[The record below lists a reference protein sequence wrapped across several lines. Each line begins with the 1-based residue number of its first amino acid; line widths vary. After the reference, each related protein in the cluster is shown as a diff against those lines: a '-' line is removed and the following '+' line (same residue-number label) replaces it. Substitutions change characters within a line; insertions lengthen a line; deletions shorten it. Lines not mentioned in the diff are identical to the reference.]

1 MAGRAAKLRRMRT
14 ALLVLALLAG
24 SLAAGEARGTVVITL
39 TGALSLRPAEGL
51 FGGSEPPLHEATQKL
66 REALQAPEPRLV
78 LDLSRGF
85 APGLAAAEELAAVLR
100 DRGPGRTVAC
110 LVDQISDSAL
120 VVAAACDE
128 VVMPASGL
136 LAVRGLA
143 AESWYLAPALQ
154 RIGVRFHAVASGPF
168 KTAPEMFT
176 REGPSD
182 EARAETRQLLAGL
195 DAALVALAQRPG
207 LDAAA
212 IARAR
217 EAGLQ
222 TAAAARPLGLVTAV
236 AEPGAWLAAQPAPVR
251 RPRFGPEAPD
261 LGSFAGMMR
270 FWGQLLGG
278 ESGARPPKSVAVV
291 ELAGMIVPGE
301 RSMPGET
308 VADGDTVALLA
319 RLRDDRRVAAVVLR
333 IDSPGGDAGASDRI
347 HHAVRRLDAAKPVVC
362 LMDGVAASGGYWIAC
377 AAREVR
383 AHRATITGSIGA
395 FAMVPDLDGAVALLG
410 ARRHVELASP
420 RADILHPGGWGA
432 EKEAVFRAVIADV
445 DERFRALVAERR
457 RLPRERVD
465 QLAQGRVYT
474 GEQAVAEGLADGLG
488 SLASAAGRARELA
501 GEPAPLPLER
511 FPRGSGLA
519 ARLGLVDA
527 AALLPGAARAQVWAD
542 LARRGPLVLAWQA
555 LPGVR

>member
-1 MAGRAAKLRRMRT
+1 MRT
-14 ALLVLALLAG
+14 VLLVVLALLSG
-24 SLAAGEARGTVVITL
+24 YLSAGEARGTVIITL
-39 TGALSLRPAEGL
+39 TGALSLRPAEGF
-51 FGGSEPPLHEATQKL
+51 FGGGDPSLHDATQKV

-85 APGLAAAEELAAVLR
+85 APGLAAAEELAATLR
-100 DRGPGRTVAC
+100 DRGPGKTVAC
-110 LVDQISDSAL
+110 LVDQVSDAAL

-143 AESWYLAPALQ
+143 AESWFLAPALQ

-195 DAALVALAQRPG
+195 DAVLVALAQRPG
-207 LDAAA
+207 FDAAA
-212 IARAR
+212 IVRAR

-222 TAAAARPLGLVTAV
+222 TATVARPLGLVGAV
-236 AEPGAWLAAQPAPVR
+236 AEPGAWLAAQPTPIR
-251 RPRFGPEAPD
+251 RVRFGPEVPD
-261 LGSFAGMMR
+261 LSSFAGMMR

-278 ESGARPPKSVAVV
+278 EAGSRPAKSVAVV

-308 VADGDTVALLA
+308 IADGDIVALLG

-377 AAREVR
+377 AAREIRV
-383 AHRATITGSIGA
+383 HRATITGSIGA

-410 ARRHVELASP
+410 VRRHVELTSP
-420 RADILHPGGWGA
+420 RADVLHPGSWSP
-432 EKEAVFRAVIADV
+432 EKEAVFCGVIADV

-457 RLPRERVD
+457 KLPRARVD
-465 QLAQGRVYT
+465 QLAQGRIYT
-474 GEQAVAEGLADGLG
+474 GEQAVTEGLADGLG
-488 SLASAAGRARELA
+488 SLASAVGRARDLA

-511 FPRGSGLA
+511 FPKGSGLA

-527 AALLPGAARAQVWAD
+527 SVLLPGADRVQVWAD
-542 LARRGPLVLAWQA
+542 LARRGPLVLAWQS
-555 LPGVR
+555 LPSLR